1 MMSEEMDHQRFGFK
15 KQIGMVLYDLLYNT
29 LKNHQKCAEK
39 FDLGQ

>member
-15 KQIGMVLYDLLYNT
+15 KQIGMVLYDLLYT
-29 LKNHQKCAEK
+29 LKNPQKCAEK